1 MVELRNFGDFEVWFD
16 KQVNADPL
24 VAKSNPVSL
33 NEVCYILRKTGLDFS
48 VSWRTD
54 TGFKCVPS
62 VREALIP
69 TRDLA
74 KKVKLLGFE
83 PVDAEDND
91 DDTFMGYIEVEVV
104 PEMLTIPR
112 FEPGQEVWIVERDE
126 DGEAHEVGG
135 YAFLAEV
142 AGYAI
147 LSPYVNDHGDLE
159 YLLDYHRRDTCMD
172 YDADLP
178 VVYLDDC
185 YPSQMAAHHALDE
198 EVGENDC

>member
-1 MVELRNFGDFEVWFD
+1 MSLISKDTVQAAFD
-16 KQVNADPL
+16 NADPDVL
-24 VAKSNPVSL
+24 ADYGPDYGTESGFSRSAVNR
-33 NEVCYILRKTGLDFS
+33 ILTTAFASEKH
-48 VSWRTD
+48 
-54 TGFKCVPS
+54 
-62 VREALIP
+62 
-69 TRDLA
+69 
-74 KKVKLLGFE
+74 
-83 PVDAEDND
+83 
-91 DDTFMGYIEVEVV
+91 
-104 PEMLTIPR
+104 

-135 YAFLAEV
+135 YVFLAEV

-198 EVGENDC
+198 EVGEDDC

>member
-1 MVELRNFGDFEVWFD
+1 MSLISKDAVQAAFD
-16 KQVNADPL
+16 NADPDVL
-24 VAKSNPVSL
+24 ADHGPDYGTESGFSRSAVNR
-33 NEVCYILRKTGLDFS
+33 ILTTAFASEKH
-48 VSWRTD
+48 
-54 TGFKCVPS
+54 
-62 VREALIP
+62 
-69 TRDLA
+69 
-74 KKVKLLGFE
+74 
-83 PVDAEDND
+83 
-91 DDTFMGYIEVEVV
+91 
-104 PEMLTIPR
+104 

-135 YAFLAEV
+135 YVFLAEV

-198 EVGENDC
+198 EVGEDDC